1 LTVLGANFN
10 DYRLGIAENGMDAPC
25 DSEVQSQLATARGN
39 FDCSAVA
46 NAVTSAIRQLPV
58 ANSEPE
64 LWVAIPPAL
73 DPTALG
79 SALQHWLHAGIRAQG
94 FVDSAAVLAATLP
107 VSHNVLLLDIAQ
119 QRTTISVVVM
129 HADAAELRRSV
140 VLVGGIAALINAWVR
155 LAATTLVQQTRFD
168 PLHNLQS
175 ESQLRAKLPAMARQ
189 AHLEGRGKCQI
200 ESSAESHALQLS
212 RDQFAAASAELLR
225 PIGTTLQALAAVLGD
240 CSLLVCD
247 TAAEIPGMEEVVA
260 TAQLPN
266 AYVVPASAIARA
278 ASLLPRAHGA
288 NASAVQYL
296 TRVQRTTAAGAAMTM
311 MPLRP
316 SAQHAT
322 TPATHIV
329 YQGRALAISEAGIVL
344 GRDATDELSLRLP
357 EGLAGVSRRHCTIR
371 RDAGRSV
378 VIDHSSY
385 GTFVDGVRVR
395 GRALLSAGAT
405 LRVGDPGL
413 EFPLVTLDALGA

>member
-1 LTVLGANFN
+1 VIGATFN
-10 DYRLGIAENGMDAPC
+10 DYRVDIAENGVAVSRSAD
-25 DSEVQSQLATARGN
+25 VLSQLATVRGN
-39 FDCSAVA
+39 FDCDAVA
-46 NAVTSAIRQLPV
+46 NAVTHVVQELPT
-58 ANSEPE
+58 AGSDPE

-73 DPTALG
+73 DPTDLG
-79 SALQHWLHAGIRAQG
+79 AALQQWLRSGIRAQG

-107 VSHNVLLLDIAQ
+107 IAHHVLLLDIAQ
-119 QRTTISVVVM
+119 QRATVSVVVM

-140 VLVGGIAALINAWVR
+140 VLAGGMGALLNAWLR

-175 ESQLRAKLPAMARQ
+175 ESQLRAKLPAMATQ
-189 AHLEGRGKCQI
+189 AHLEGRGSCQF
-200 ESSAESHALQLS
+200 ETAAESHVLQLS
-212 RDQFAAASAELLR
+212 RDQFAAASVDVLR
-225 PIGTTLQALAAVLGD
+225 PIGTTLQALAAALGD

-247 TAAEIPGMEEVVA
+247 TAAELPGMEEVVA

-278 ASLLPRAHGA
+278 ASLLPQVHGA

-296 TRVQRTTAAGAAMTM
+296 TRVQRMNTEGAAMTLI
-311 MPLRP
+311 PLRP

-322 TPATHIV
+322 APATHIV
-329 YQGRALAISEAGIVL
+329 YQGRALAISDAGIVL
-344 GRDATDELSLRLP
+344 GRDATEEFSLRLP

-385 GTFVDGVRVR
+385 GTYVDGVRVR
-395 GRALLSAGAT
+395 GRALLSAGAS

-413 EFPLVTLDALGA
+413 EFPLITLGPPGA